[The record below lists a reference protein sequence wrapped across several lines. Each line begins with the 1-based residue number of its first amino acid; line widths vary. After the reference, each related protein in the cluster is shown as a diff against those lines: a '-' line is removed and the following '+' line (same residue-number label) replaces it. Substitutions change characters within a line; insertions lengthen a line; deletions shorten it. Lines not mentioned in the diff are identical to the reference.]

1 MTVVTAPPLHSPDPR
16 ARFAEGVR
24 GGLPFVLMVA
34 PFGLLFGT
42 VGGDAGLSLAQI
54 MGFSVLVI
62 AGASQLATLQLL
74 TEHAPLAIAVL
85 TGLAVNLRM
94 AMYSAS
100 LMPHFVG
107 ASLRSRA
114 AAAYAMVD
122 QVFAMSAQRFAF
134 DDLTLD
140 ERVAYYF
147 GVAAPILPAWYL
159 GTWVGAEVGGRIPD
173 GVALDFTIPV
183 AFIAMVAPMLR
194 TAPAVSAAVV
204 AVAVSLVAVALP
216 FQLNIIVG
224 GVAGTLAGAL
234 AETMQAER
242 A

>member
-1 MTVVTAPPLHSPDPR
+1 MTTAPDPR

-24 GGLPFVLMVA
+24 AGLPFVIVVA

-42 VGGDAGLSLAQI
+42 VGVDAGLGFAEI

-62 AGASQLATLQLL
+62 AGASQFAALQLL
-74 TEHAPLAIAVL
+74 IDQAPLAVAVL

-107 ASLRSRA
+107 VSLGLRA
-114 AAAYAMVD
+114 LAAYVMVD
-122 QVFAMSAQRFAF
+122 QVYALSIQRFMQGETSRA
-134 DDLTLD
+134 

-147 GVAAPILPAWYL
+147 GAAAPVIPTWYL
-159 GTWVGAEVGGRIPD
+159 GTVVGALLGDRVPPEL
-173 GVALDFTIPV
+173 ALDFAVPIT
-183 AFIAMVAPMLR
+183 FIAMVAPMLQ
-194 TAPAVSAAVV
+194 TTPSVVAALV
-204 AVAVSLVAVALP
+204 AVAVSLLTAGLP
-216 FQLNIIVG
+216 FNLGVVVG
-224 GVAGTLAGAL
+224 GLAGTLAGAL
-234 AETMQAER
+234 TDVLREQR